1 VFADAVLRR
10 AALRRRHR
18 WGQGFDPLAGSVVRT
33 EDVDRL
39 VLELPAFADGQP
51 PGLDADGHDL
61 DADVEEARRSLH
73 DDEGVLNWLAAIAGL
88 DRPAIEVL
96 ALAVAVAWS
105 PVRLRLLGYIQD
117 DLTARGLQVAS
128 IPALLDLDD
137 DAVHVV
143 APGSELRRS
152 CLVEIDQAVLTGA
165 ALVLVPATVQWL
177 LKGDQSRDPDLPAG
191 ALMYSGPPAPAT
203 GWWLVHGRDRVR
215 RLQAAAER
223 VGTSRLLVSP
233 VPLNE
238 GEWAAVVRTAVCG
251 GFAVVLETATF
262 DAVAGA
268 WLQRCDA
275 VPWIVSTRHPLP
287 LEDLPAL
294 SFVEVAA
301 DNPPAADHEVIEALG
316 EIPAGHRLGAEQLQ
330 MLRRIDGIDPADAV
344 RRLASGELDR
354 LSYRVHPRR
363 TWDDLILPPDRLS
376 KIREVIARV
385 RHRDLVYDDWS
396 FPAVPS
402 SGVVALFAGPP
413 GTGKTMSA
421 EIIAGDLGLDM
432 FKVDLSN
439 VVSKYIGETEK
450 HLERVFS
457 AAEASAVLLV
467 FDEADALFGKRTQVS
482 DAHDR
487 YANLETSYL
496 LQRLEVYEGLTIL
509 TSNLAS
515 NIDDAFLRRVHV
527 FVEFPM
533 PEESERRAIWLASFP
548 KEAPV
553 EDVDVDFLAVR
564 FPLSG
569 GSIRTAALTAA
580 FAAAAEGGGL
590 SMSHVIYGLMREY
603 QKLGRMI
610 TPEQFGDWTGT
621 AVAHRAG
628 ERPGT

>member
-10 AALRRRHR
+10 AAVRRRHR
-18 WGQGFDPLAGSVVRT
+18 WDHGFDPLAGSVVRT
-33 EDVDRL
+33 EDVERL
-39 VLELPAFADGQP
+39 VLELPSFAQR
-51 PGLDADGHDL
+51 DAASDLGVPDL
-61 DADVEEARRSLH
+61 DADVESARQRLH
-73 DDEGVLNWLAAIAGL
+73 DDEGVLSWLAAVAGL
-88 DRPAIEVL
+88 DPPSVEVL
-96 ALAVAVAWS
+96 ALAAAVAWS
-105 PVRLRLLGYIQD
+105 PVRVRLLGYIQD
-117 DLTARGLQVAS
+117 DLTAHGLQVAS

-143 APGSELRRS
+143 APGSELRRA
-152 CLVEIDQAVLTGA
+152 CLIEIDQPLLTGA
-165 ALVLVPATVQWL
+165 ALIVVPAAVQWFL
-177 LKGDQSRDPDLPAG
+177 VGDHSRDPDLPAG
-191 ALMYSGPPAPAT
+191 AVVYAGPPAPVT
-203 GWWLVHGRDRVR
+203 GRWLVHGRDRVR
-215 RLQAAAER
+215 RMQAAAER
-223 VGTSRLLVSP
+223 VSTSRFLVSP
-233 VPLNE
+233 LPLNDQ
-238 GEWAAVVRTAVCG
+238 EWAAVVRTAVCG
-251 GFAVVLETATF
+251 GYAVVLETSTLDAT
-262 DAVAGA
+262 AGA
-268 WLQRCDA
+268 WLKRSDA
-275 VPWIVSTRHPLP
+275 VPWVVSTRHPIP
-287 LEDLPAL
+287 LEDLPAA

-301 DNPPAADHEVIEALG
+301 DEHPAADEEVSEALG
-316 EIPAGHRLGAEQLQ
+316 EVPAGHRLGAEQLQ
-330 MLRRIDGIDPADAV
+330 LLRRIEGIDPADAV
-344 RRLASGELDR
+344 RRLASGELDQ

-376 KIREVIARV
+376 KVREVIARV
-385 RHRDLVYDDWS
+385 RHRQLVYDDWG

-450 HLERVFS
+450 HLERVFA

-533 PEESERRAIWLASFP
+533 PEETERRAIWVASFP

-553 EDVDVDFLAVR
+553 DGVDFDFLAAR

-580 FAAAAEGGGL
+580 FAAAGEGEGL
-590 SMSHVIYGLMREY
+590 GMSHVIYGLMREY

-610 TPEQFGDWTGT
+610 TPEQFGTWTET

-628 ERPGT
+628 ETPGP

>member
-1 VFADAVLRR
+1 MFADAVLRR
-10 AALRRRHR
+10 AALRRRQQ

-39 VLELPAFADGQP
+39 VLELPSFADG
-51 PGLDADGHDL
+51 GDRFDADVADL
-61 DADVEEARRSLH
+61 DADVDAARRALH
-73 DDEGVLNWLAAIAGL
+73 GDEGVLNWLASVAGL
-88 DRPAIEVL
+88 DRPAVEVL
-96 ALAVAVAWS
+96 AVAAAVAWS
-105 PVRLRLLGYIQD
+105 PVRVRLLGYIQD
-117 DLTARGLQVAS
+117 DLTTHGLQVAM
-128 IPALLDLDD
+128 IPSLLDLDD

-143 APGSELRRS
+143 APGSELRRA
-152 CLVEIDQAVLTGA
+152 CLVEVDQQALTGA
-165 ALVLVPATVQWL
+165 AVVVVPATVQWL

-191 ALMYSGPPAPAT
+191 AIMYSGPPAP
-203 GWWLVHGRDRVR
+203 GPGRWLVHGRDRVR
-215 RLQAAAER
+215 RMQAAAER
-223 VGTSRLLVSP
+223 VSTSRLLVSP
-233 VPLNE
+233 LPQND

-251 GFAVVLETATF
+251 GFAVLLDTSTL
-262 DAVAGA
+262 DAAAGA
-268 WLQRCDA
+268 WLQRSDA
-275 VPWIVSTRHPLP
+275 VPWLVSTRHPMP

-301 DNPPAADHEVIEALG
+301 DNHPAADEEVVDALG
-316 EIPAGHRLGAEQLQ
+316 EVPAGHRLGVEQLQ
-330 MLRRIDGIDPADAV
+330 LLRRIEGIDPAEAV

-363 TWDDLILPPDRLS
+363 GWDDLVLPPEGLS
-376 KIREVIARV
+376 KVREVISRV
-385 RHRDLVYDDWS
+385 RHRGLVYDDWG

-450 HLERVFS
+450 HLERVFT

-527 FVEFPM
+527 FVEFAM
-533 PEESERRAIWLASFP
+533 PEENERRAIWVGSFP
-548 KEAPV
+548 KQAPLN
-553 EDVDVDFLAVR
+553 DVDFDFLAAR

-580 FAAAAEGGGL
+580 FAAAGDGEPVG
-590 SMSHVIYGLMREY
+590 MSHVIYGLMREY

-610 TPEQFGDWTGT
+610 TSEQFGEWTET

-628 ERPGT
+628 QAPGS